1 MTSAAGV
8 ESKQRKLAVFKE
20 PSSSIAMC
28 ATGVVPSAGVLK
40 PSLALTL
47 SLDVL
52 V

>member
-40 PSLALTL
+40 PLALTL